1 MHNKQEEKFKKKHE
15 QQEKHRQHLDNGN
28 ILRNA
33 QKTRKNMKNIGN
45 NWTMGISSKMHKMQ
59 QRSKRNPIPTN

>member
-15 QQEKHRQHLDNGN
+15 QQEKQWQHLDNGN

-33 QKTRKNMKNIGN
+33 QKNNKKHEQQEKHRQVLDNRNIFK
-45 NWTMGISSKMHKMQ
+45 TA
-59 QRSKRNPIPTN
+59 